1 MTMFRVLNCLASEHD
16 WRLVIIA
23 AWVCYIAALTA
34 VSLFHRSRAAIGGA
48 RAAWVIAAGVIA
60 GTGIWAT
67 HFIAM
72 LAYEPGVPVAYDFK
86 FTSLSLVAAMAITT
100 FGLGAAAIQR
110 RWAAP
115 IGGAIVGAGIACM
128 HYLGMWALEVPGHIA
143 WSSDLVIASIALGV
157 LFGSAALTLAVRH
170 DDLGHSTAAAALLAF
185 AIVSHHFT
193 AMGAAAIIP
202 DPGRTIDE
210 FSLTPASL
218 ALAIGGTTVA
228 LLGLALASAFV
239 DRRHEDRMRLTT
251 ALNNMSQGLCMWGAD
266 GRLILCNERYSQMY
280 GMESRLV
287 RPGTSLREV
296 LLNRIATGSF
306 SGNPDQYIA
315 DLLSSILKGKTST
328 TVREHNGRFIAIVNR
343 PMGDGGWV
351 ATHED
356 VTEQRLAEQQRTS
369 MQDLEARRATIE
381 GAIQSFRERVE
392 GVLKIVSDSA
402 HSMESTAVGLLGS
415 SEQTSQRAQSAVQAS
430 SEASAN
436 VVIAATATN
445 ELSAS
450 IGEISQQLNRTTEV
464 VRVSVNEAEVTD
476 NQIAGLAEVA
486 QKIGDVI
493 KLIRDIAG
501 QTNLLALNA
510 TIEAARAGEAG
521 RGFAVVASEVKSL
534 AVQTAK
540 ATEEIASQILAVQ
553 ASAGSAVGAIRGIAG
568 RMREISS
575 YTSTVAGSVEQQNA
589 ATGEISH
596 NVAGAARATG
606 LVVSVLGDVAG
617 AASATR
623 VSAET
628 VLSASRSVESAVA
641 NLRAEVET
649 FLGKVAV

>member
-1 MTMFRVLNCLASEHD
+1 LG
-16 WRLVIIA
+16 RLII
-23 AWVCYIAALTA
+23 
-34 VSLFHRSRAAIGGA
+34 
-48 RAAWVIAAGVIA
+48 
-60 GTGIWAT
+60 
-67 HFIAM
+67 
-72 LAYEPGVPVAYDFK
+72 
-86 FTSLSLVAAMAITT
+86 
-100 FGLGAAAIQR
+100 
-110 RWAAP
+110 
-115 IGGAIVGAGIACM
+115 
-128 HYLGMWALEVPGHIA
+128 
-143 WSSDLVIASIALGV
+143 
-157 LFGSAALTLAVRH
+157 
-170 DDLGHSTAAAALLAF
+170 AAALLAL

-202 DPGRTIDE
+202 DPARTINE

-228 LLGLALASAFV
+228 LLGLALAGALV

-266 GRLILCNERYSQMY
+266 GRLILCNERYVQMY

-287 RPGTSLREV
+287 QPGTSLREV
-296 LLNRIATGSF
+296 LLSRIATGSF

-315 DLLSSILKGKTST
+315 DLLSSILKGKTNT

-343 PMGDGGWV
+343 PMGNGGWV

-356 VTEQRLAEQQRTS
+356 ITEQRLAEVQRSS
-369 MQDLEARRATIE
+369 MQELETRRAVIE
-381 GAIQSFRERVE
+381 GAIADFRARVE
-392 GVLKIVSDSA
+392 SVLKIVSDSA
-402 HSMESTAVGLLGS
+402 NSMASTAVGLLGS

-450 IGEISQQLNRTTEV
+450 IGEISQQLDRTTDV
-464 VRVSVNEAEVTD
+464 VRVSVNEAEVTN
-476 NQIAGLAEVA
+476 NQIAGLAEVT
-486 QKIGDVI
+486 QKIGDVV

-553 ASAGSAVGAIRGIAG
+553 ASTGSAVDAIRGIAG
-568 RMREISS
+568 RMREIST
-575 YTSTVAGSVEQQNA
+575 YTSTVANSVEQQNA

-596 NVAGAARATG
+596 NVAGAARATS

-617 AASATR
+617 AATATR
-623 VSAET
+623 ASAQS

-641 NLRAEVET
+641 NMRAEVET